1 MTKSVNNE
9 SKDLRT
15 KDGNLRFGHIHKDQ
29 SKSSI
34 MMQGQGGLEYIT
46 IDQEGSTK
54 RCITSRCRGRFQVK
68 AGKEIPQGQP
78 AIYLDAESGDIVIRA
93 KNRIRIEAENID
105 MIASGGDTQ
114 NGVINIK
121 ANEAINI
128 TSEKK
133 VNIQGN
139 ESCNVF
145 SNGNLQLSAENVCKM
160 YGGSFEKLTGVGANL
175 LSTTDFSSSLKL
187 PFPIK

>member
-1 MTKSVNNE
+1 MAKSSNYE
-9 SKDLRT
+9 SKDIRT
-15 KDGNLRFGHIHKDQ
+15 KDGNLRFGHIHSDQ

-46 IDQEGSTK
+46 IDQTGSTK
-54 RCITSRCRGRFQVK
+54 RCITSRCRGRYQVK

-105 MIASGGDTQ
+105 MIANGGDGE

-121 ANEAINI
+121 GNEAVNI

-133 VNIQGN
+133 VNINGT
-139 ESCNVF
+139 ESCSVY
-145 SNGNLQLSAENVCKM
+145 SNGNLQISAENVLKM
-160 YGGSFEKLTGVGANL
+160 YGASMEKLTGVGANL
-175 LSTTDFSSSLKL
+175 LNTTAFPSTLNL
-187 PFPIK
+187 PFKLK